1 MQQTTLRPPVEAH
14 DASRL
19 DRMIASVGR
28 SSVQLVRGRQA
39 IINMEPVLATLARN
53 SALTGEADNLAYFL
67 STPYSLK
74 KIPWLL
80 TIGDPARRSKLIG
93 AVLLFEYRIGLWGT
107 RVFAGAD
114 RTGRRDLIAAPEMR
128 AQVAAIAARTLLQ
141 QGAHIVYLTFSD
153 AYRDDDCPGVPA
165 GVAEQA
171 ISAELHAIRH
181 RAQWSL
187 EEREI
192 PSHLPMLP
200 TFDETLARIGQRT
213 RSNLRYYRRRAET
226 DLGARFVTDVEITV
240 EQFLA
245 FNRECKYAVPDAE
258 ARLRYRTAHTH
269 PNFSMRGVVDG
280 AGRWLSLV
288 GVRRHNGFIEIHW
301 QMNREDL
308 PHCSLAT
315 VLRSMMIDDEIA
327 HGFTR
332 LYIEGGTPQPIGRSF
347 VPLRIDELLVKRN
360 SFYVRLLERFA
371 SVVFPPKN
379 YVGQLLKRTDL
390 CWRRG

>member
-1 MQQTTLRPPVEAH
+1 MQQTTLRPVEAH
-14 DASRL
+14 DDTRL
-19 DRMIASVGR
+19 DRTIVCADR
-28 SSVQLVRGRQA
+28 TSVQLLRGRRA
-39 IINMEPVLATLARN
+39 IVRLQSELALLARN
-53 SALTGEADNLAYFL
+53 SSQTGEADNLAYFL
-67 STPYSLK
+67 STPDALK

-80 TIGDPARRSKLIG
+80 TIGDPARPGNLIG
-93 AVLLFEYRIGLWGT
+93 AVLLFEYRLGFVGL

-114 RTGRRDLIAAPEMR
+114 ISGRRDVIAAPEMR
-128 AQVAAIAARTLLQ
+128 AQVAAIAARTLLR
-141 QGAHIVYLTFSD
+141 QGAHIVSLTFSD
-153 AYRDDDCPGVPA
+153 AYRDDDEPGVPA
-165 GVAEQA
+165 GMAERA
-171 ISAELHAIRH
+171 VLAEFRTLRK

-192 PSHLPMLP
+192 PSHLPLLP

-226 DLGARFVTDVEITV
+226 DLGARFVTDVQITA

-245 FNRECKYAVPDAE
+245 FNRECKYAVPDDV
-258 ARLRYRTAHTH
+258 ARLRHQAAHTH
-269 PNFSMRGVVDG
+269 PNFGLRGVVDG

-288 GVRRHNGFIEIHW
+288 GVRRHNGFVEIHW

-347 VPLRIDELLVKRN
+347 VPLRIDELMVKRD

-371 SVVFPPKN
+371 PVVFRAKN
-379 YVGQLLKRTDL
+379 YVGQKLGRTDL
-390 CWRRG
+390 QWRR